1 MESKDKTR
9 KTTKIGTVIGKTM
22 KKTVKVQVVRQV
34 RHPLYKKSVKLRTS
48 FLVHDEF
55 EKCNI
60 GDVVRIVETRPISKK
75 KHWRVMNIVG
85 LSAEPGQPLGE
96 DKQP

>member
-22 KKTVKVQVVRQV
+22 KKTVKVQVGRQV

-55 EKCNI
+55 EKCNV

-75 KHWRVMNIVG
+75 KHWRIMSIMG
-85 LSAEPGQPLGE
+85 LGTGSGRPLGE